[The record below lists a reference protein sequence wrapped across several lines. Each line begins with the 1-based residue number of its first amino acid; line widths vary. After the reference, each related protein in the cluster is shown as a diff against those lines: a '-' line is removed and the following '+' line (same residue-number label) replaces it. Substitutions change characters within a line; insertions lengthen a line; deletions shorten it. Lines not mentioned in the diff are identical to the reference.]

1 MRALSLIIVVFILQA
16 MALPIWCADGTQSAV
31 VLVRLLPE
39 VDVQPAKPVTLGD
52 IADIRGPAA
61 MVEKTRSIVVGLGP
75 LPGKTACVY
84 SDRIVARIQA
94 ELHAPIEVKGAK
106 GAEVTILHGKSV
118 RIEGTRLAEFAK
130 SYLESQLPSDAYTY
144 EVTVCR
150 VPDDLVVASGTSY
163 ELRARL
169 LNAMITP
176 GPKAV
181 AVDVVVDKKIV
192 ATTSVAFTVRAI
204 AEVLTA
210 TRAIRQGEPIGPDN
224 VRWESR
230 DTTRIK
236 APITRDSGNVFGWIA
251 KAPIAAGAVLTSTD
265 IAPQFVVRKGET
277 VSVTVTCGRVK
288 LDTVGEVRQDGRI
301 GDLIRVRPAISNQDV
316 QARVIAP
323 GTVLINR

>member
-1 MRALSLIIVVFILQA
+1 MRAFSLIIVVYILQTV
-16 MALPIWCADGTQSAV
+16 ALPIWCADRAQSAV
-31 VLVRLLPE
+31 IQVRLLPE

-52 IADIRGPAA
+52 IADIRGHAA
-61 MVEKTRSIVVGLGP
+61 MVDKTRSIVVGLGP
-75 LPGKTACVY
+75 LPGKTARVY

-94 ELHAPIEVKGAK
+94 ELHAPIEVK

-150 VPDDLVVASGTSY
+150 VPDDLVVASGSSY
-163 ELRARL
+163 ELRSRL

>member
-1 MRALSLIIVVFILQA
+1 MRGFSLIIVVFILQA

-94 ELHAPIEVKGAK
+94 ELHAPIEVKGAE
-106 GAEVTILHGKSV
+106 ATTLLGKSV
-118 RIEGTRLAEFAK
+118 RIEGTRLAELAK

-150 VPDDLVVASGTSY
+150 VPDDLVVASGSSY

-236 APITRDSGNVFGWIA
+236 TPITRDSGNVFGWIA

-277 VSVTVTCGRVK
+277 VSVTVTCGLVK

-301 GDLIRVRPAISNQDV
+301 GDLIRVRPAISSQDV

-323 GTVLINR
+323 GTVLITR

>member
-1 MRALSLIIVVFILQA
+1 MRAFSLIIVVFILQA

-94 ELHAPIEVKGAK
+94 ELHAPIEVKGAE
-106 GAEVTILHGKSV
+106 ATTLLGKSV
-118 RIEGTRLAEFAK
+118 RIEGTRLAELAK

-150 VPDDLVVASGTSY
+150 VPDDLVVASGSSY

-236 APITRDSGNVFGWIA
+236 TPITRDSGNVFGWIA

-277 VSVTVTCGRVK
+277 VSVTVTCGLVK

-301 GDLIRVRPAISNQDV
+301 GDLIRVRPAISSQDV

-323 GTVLINR
+323 GTVLITR